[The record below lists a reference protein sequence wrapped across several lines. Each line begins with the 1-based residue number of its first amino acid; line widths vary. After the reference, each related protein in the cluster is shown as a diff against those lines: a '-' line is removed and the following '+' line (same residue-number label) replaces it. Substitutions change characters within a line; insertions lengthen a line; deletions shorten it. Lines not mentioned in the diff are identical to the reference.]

1 MRIIAVCTGNTCRS
15 PMAEAMLREKFGDV
29 AEVSSRGL
37 MATGAGA
44 SYESIEAMRELGYD
58 ISDHVSR
65 RLTPDDVRDA
75 DLILTMT
82 ESHKKIINAAV
93 PDSADK
99 VFTLC
104 EYAGI
109 SGNIEDPYGLGISE
123 YRECA
128 LKIKKAVEAMKL

>member
-15 PMAEAMLREKFGDV
+15 PMAEAMLRAKFGDS
-29 AEVSSRGL
+29 AEVCSRGI

-44 SYESIEAMRELGYD
+44 SEESVQVMREMGYD
-58 ISDHVSR
+58 ISDHISR
-65 RLTPDDVRDA
+65 RLTQEDIESA

-82 ESHKKIINAAV
+82 LNHKRIICTSV
-93 PDSADK
+93 PDAKDK

-109 SGNIEDPYGLGISE
+109 KGNIDDPYGLGISE
-123 YRECA
+123 YRKCA
-128 LKIKKAVEAMKL
+128 EKIKEAVNAIEL